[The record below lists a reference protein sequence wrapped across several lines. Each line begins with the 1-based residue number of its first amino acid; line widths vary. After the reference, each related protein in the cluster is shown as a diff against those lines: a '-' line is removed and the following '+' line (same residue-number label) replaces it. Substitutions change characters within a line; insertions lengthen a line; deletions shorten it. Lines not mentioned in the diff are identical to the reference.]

1 MRHVLGIIIL
11 VASVAYVRW
20 DTKRTGMHHAN
31 FWIVGVAL
39 FPLLLILYWIRR
51 YQFLSGSAL
60 SKRQI
65 RDVIKRRRSRARI
78 RKADQ
83 ERRDW
88 ENQKRK
94 QRLEDP
100 VRMEAEA
107 ENVRRD
113 KEKMKASLE
122 QQLSRQ
128 QELRQKRIGL
138 TNASRGR

>member
-1 MRHVLGIIIL
+1 
-11 VASVAYVRW
+11 
-20 DTKRTGMHHAN
+20 MHHAN